1 MRRAG
6 LGADDNRD
14 AVWGLARFLEMAGH
28 RVLRADGGK
37 AALATTRAERPDV
50 VLLDLGM
57 PDLDGYEAAR
67 QIRAEPWGA
76 SILLIAVSGW
86 GRDDD
91 QRRSA
96 EAGFDAHLVKP
107 VDLEEL
113 NTIIGQHIESRRA

>member
-1 MRRAG
+1 
-6 LGADDNRD
+6 
-14 AVWGLARFLEMAGH
+14 MAGH

-37 AALATTRAERPDV
+37 AALATARAERPEV

-67 QIRAEPWGA
+67 HIRAEPWGA

-96 EAGFDAHLVKP
+96 EAGFDTHLVKP

-113 NTIIGQHIESRRA
+113 NTIIGQHIASRRA